1 MVQLPHTC
9 AMCVSEGAPANGFLV
24 DNLDNAS
31 QELNVTGVKLKS
43 EIKKSYLQVYLEV
56 EYG

>member
-1 MVQLPHTC
+1 
-9 AMCVSEGAPANGFLV
+9 MCVNEGAPAIGFLV
-24 DNLDNAS
+24 DDLDNAS

>member
-1 MVQLPHTC
+1 
-9 AMCVSEGAPANGFLV
+9 MCVNESAPAIGFLV
-24 DNLDNAS
+24 DDLDNAT

-56 EYG
+56 KYG